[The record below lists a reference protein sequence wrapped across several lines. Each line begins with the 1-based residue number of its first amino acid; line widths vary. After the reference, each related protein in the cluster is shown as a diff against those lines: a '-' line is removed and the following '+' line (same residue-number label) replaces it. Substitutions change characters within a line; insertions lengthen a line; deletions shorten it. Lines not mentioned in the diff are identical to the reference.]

1 MDLGLSRIG
10 TWWNLLRALMDL
22 RDSWLKS
29 EKFWNGVKVWIGRIH
44 GLLCSST
51 LSSLFVKKSRQYYL
65 TLGCYNKWVII
76 SVNLR
81 NPLDNFDKSRKSS
94 FTTSIDLLT
103 FWQGKAIIGL
113 GSHKNNPRGSLCISC
128 KCGCKITR
136 TIITWH
142 FSELIKKKGSWKKML
157 QGKHKRQSPGLGMCL
172 MQVGIGDWVYG
183 CTRRI
188 KKSWKLERI

>member
-29 EKFWNGVKVWIGRIH
+29 EKFWSGVKVWIGRIH

-94 FTTSIDLLT
+94 FTSSIDLLT
-103 FWQGKAIIGL
+103 FRQGKPIIGL
-113 GSHKNNPRGSLCISC
+113 GSLKNNPRG
-128 KCGCKITR
+128 CKIIR
-136 TIITWH
+136 TIIPWH
-142 FSELIKKKGSWKKML
+142 FSELIKKRGSWKKML
-157 QGKHKRQSPGLGMCL
+157 QGKHKRQSPGLDMCL
-172 MQVGIGDWVYG
+172 MQVGTW
-183 CTRRI
+183 RI
-188 KKSWKLERI
+188 EWMVVPRKSRKAEN